1 MWDLGTEEFMLFSLI
16 LMRMCGFIFLNPI
29 LGRRNI
35 PSMAKVGMAMAL
47 TILIYPLSTGE
58 IPDIGSPVEYGV
70 LLMKEFLVGYLLG
83 FVMQLFAF
91 VVTHAGAIID
101 FHMALGMATVFDA
114 QNGVQVALTGN
125 VLNIFLMLLFFAV
138 DGHLA
143 LMDILVTSA
152 DVVPYAQIGFG
163 RDAVVALLDMFCDC
177 VVMGVK
183 LAFPI
188 IGIVL
193 VLDVGVGILMKII
206 PQINVFILNVPLKII
221 LGFVMLIFLLAPI
234 SNFLGNL
241 ITDMMQAAQ
250 HALATI

>member
-1 MWDLGTEEFMLFSLI
+1 MLTVGTQEFMLFSLI

-35 PSMAKVGMAMAL
+35 PAMAKIGMAFAL
-47 TILIYPLSTGE
+47 AILIYPLSTGE
-58 IPDIGSPVEYGV
+58 IPDIGSPIEFGV

-83 FVMQLFAF
+83 FIMQLFAF

-125 VLNIFLMLLFFAV
+125 VLNVFFMLLFFAV

-152 DVVPYAQIGFG
+152 EIVPYAQIGFG
-163 RDAVVALLDMFCDC
+163 REAAMAVLEVFYDC
-177 VVMGVK
+177 VLMGVK
-183 LAFPI
+183 MAFPV
-188 IGIVL
+188 IGISL
-193 VLDVGVGILMKII
+193 VMDVGIGILMKII
-206 PQINVFILNVPLKII
+206 PQINVFILDIPLKII
-221 LGFVMLIFLLAPI
+221 IGFVMLLFLLAPI

-241 ITDMMQAAQ
+241 ITDMMRAAQ
-250 HALATI
+250 HALTTI